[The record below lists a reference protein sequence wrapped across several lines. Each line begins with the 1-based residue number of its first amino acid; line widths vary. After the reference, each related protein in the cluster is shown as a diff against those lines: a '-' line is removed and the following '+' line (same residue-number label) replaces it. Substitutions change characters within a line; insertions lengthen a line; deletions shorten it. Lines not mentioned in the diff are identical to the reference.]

1 MRINFLYKGV
11 LLAATLCV
19 APAALPASPRAGQPG
34 PDTAGSGK
42 GAFPVNASNLLQ
54 QVQIDAVSVRNNA
67 DQLQARLRD
76 SFGNDWE
83 FDSDLLERMRA
94 RVNLMDKLLSQLRAR
109 QSEALPW
116 QQQAIERIAPSVV
129 NLSDTTQDAI
139 ASLDDNKGH
148 IYSSD
153 LGVLT
158 DHMYNEA
165 RLIDQVIGDF
175 KKYADASKEAQQ
187 LGQTLDL
194 KNNP

>member
-34 PDTAGSGK
+34 PDTVGSAK
-42 GAFPVNASNLLQ
+42 GAFPINASNLLQ
-54 QVQIDAVSVRNNA
+54 QVQIDALSVRNNA

-83 FDSDLLERMRA
+83 FDSDVLERVRA
-94 RVNLMDKLLSQLRAR
+94 RVNLMDKLLSQLRAK

-139 ASLDDNKGH
+139 ASLNNNKGH

-153 LGVLT
+153 LGVLA

-165 RLIDQVIGDF
+165 RLIDQAIGNF
-175 KKYADASKEAQQ
+175 KKYADVSKEAQQ